1 MHLGAWAQ
9 TPRTPERFSELWYNS
24 YCRPVSCKDS
34 SVYWKIM
41 KKGKVWVIQLWNP
54 MLWGRNHVVMTLQE
68 GSSHLSPRT
77 CPRLLGKNDRD
88 LPVLSHASFDL
99 MQPGSGGPGGST
111 GFQGVVME
119 KQADVGEA
127 TTGFLSSHA
136 QFEQSWNLGFR

>member
-1 MHLGAWAQ
+1 
-9 TPRTPERFSELWYNS
+9 
-24 YCRPVSCKDS
+24 
-34 SVYWKIM
+34 
-41 KKGKVWVIQLWNP
+41 
-54 MLWGRNHVVMTLQE
+54 MLRGRNHVVMTLQE

-77 CPRLLGKNDRD
+77 CPRLLGKNDRE

-136 QFEQSWNLGFR
+136 QFEQS